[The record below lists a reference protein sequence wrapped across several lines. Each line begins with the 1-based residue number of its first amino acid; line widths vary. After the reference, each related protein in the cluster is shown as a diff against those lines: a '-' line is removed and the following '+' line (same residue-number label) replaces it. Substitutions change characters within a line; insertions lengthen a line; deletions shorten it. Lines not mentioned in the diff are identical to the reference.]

1 MLAPVSAR
9 RFDGAQTHAARGSG
23 YNCLECLP
31 AVTQPAPPNSCDV
44 LVVGAGPA
52 GSACAQQL
60 ARAGFAVVLA
70 DQHAFPRDKV
80 CGDGLIPDAH
90 TAFGRL
96 GVYQQVMQAAQ
107 RASHVACIGP
117 RGGRVDVPGRV
128 AVLPR
133 AELDDI
139 LRRAAMAAGAQW
151 LAPARFEAPLFD
163 GQRVYGARL
172 KIGDANHE
180 IRATWVVLATG
191 AVPQALIAA
200 EMCERRTPSGVALRG
215 YVRNPA
221 MVGRISALEVVW
233 HKQMAKGYGWIFPC
247 PNGVFNIGVGL
258 AQSHAA
264 GPDGRE
270 AMVDINLRQMF
281 DRFCE
286 VYPPAAALVAS
297 GEKLGPLKGAPLRC
311 SLEGARFSRPGL
323 LVTGEAAGATYAFT
337 GEGIGK
343 AMETG
348 VLAAETIAEGRDTL
362 LTDAQLRARYEG
374 SLLALKPR
382 FDLYERAN
390 SVNAHPWLADLLI
403 WRANKS
409 PRILRR
415 MSAVLEEKGNPGNL
429 MSLRGFVRLFVPIP

>member
-1 MLAPVSAR
+1 M
-9 RFDGAQTHAARGSG
+9 
-23 YNCLECLP
+23 
-31 AVTQPAPPNSCDV
+31 

-70 DQHAFPRDKV
+70 DQQEFPRDKI

-96 GVYQQVMQAAQ
+96 GVYQNVMRAAQ
-107 RASHVACIGP
+107 RASHVACIAP
-117 RGGRVDVPGRV
+117 RGGRIDVPGRV

-133 AELDDI
+133 VELDDI

-163 GQRVYGARL
+163 GQRIYGARL
-172 KIGDANHE
+172 KCGDRLHE
-180 IRATWVVLATG
+180 IRAHWVVLATG

-200 EMCERRTPSGVALRG
+200 DMCERRSPSGVAVRG

-221 MVGRISALEVVW
+221 MVGRIKALEVVW
-233 HKQMAKGYGWIFPC
+233 HKQLATGYGWIFPC
-247 PNGVFNIGVGL
+247 PNGVFNIGVGV
-258 AQSHAA
+258 AQSLAA
-264 GPDGRE
+264 GRDGRE
-270 AMVDINLRQMF
+270 AMVDVNLRQMF

-286 VYPPAAALVAS
+286 VYPPATELVKS
-297 GEKLGPLKGAPLRC
+297 GQTMGPLKGAPLRC
-311 SLEGARFSRPGL
+311 SLAGARYSRPGL

-348 VLAAETIAEGRDTL
+348 ILAAETIAEGRDTL
-362 LTDAQLRARYEG
+362 LTDAQVRARYEAA
-374 SLLALKPR
+374 LLALKPR

-390 SVNAHPWLADLLI
+390 SVNNYPWLADLLI
-403 WRANKS
+403 WRARKS

-429 MSLRGFVRLFVPIP
+429 FTLRGIVRLFVPIP

>member
-1 MLAPVSAR
+1 M
-9 RFDGAQTHAARGSG
+9 
-23 YNCLECLP
+23 
-31 AVTQPAPPNSCDV
+31 

-60 ARAGFAVVLA
+60 ARAGFKVLLA
-70 DQHAFPRDKV
+70 DQYEFPRDKV

-107 RASHVACIGP
+107 RASHVACIAP

-133 AELDDI
+133 AELDDN
-139 LRRAAMAAGAQW
+139 LRRAALAAGAQW

-163 GQRVYGARL
+163 GQRIYGARL
-172 KIGDANHE
+172 KCGDELRE
-180 IRATWVVLATG
+180 IRAQWVVLATG

-200 EMCERRTPSGVALRG
+200 EMCDRRTPSGVALRG

-221 MVGRISALEVVW
+221 MVGRITALEVLW
-233 HKQMAKGYGWIFPC
+233 HKQLAKGYGWIFPC

-258 AQSHAA
+258 AQSHPP
-264 GPDGRE
+264 GREGRE
-270 AMVDINLRQMF
+270 AMAEDVNLRQMF

-286 VYPPAAALVAS
+286 VYAPAGELVKT

-311 SLEGARFSRPGL
+311 SLSGARFSRPGL

-348 VLAAETIAEGRDTL
+348 ILAAETIAEGRDTL
-362 LTDAQLRARYEG
+362 LTDAQLRVRYEAA
-374 SLLALKPR
+374 LLALKPR

-390 SVNAHPWLADLLI
+390 SVNDHPWLADLLI
-403 WRANKS
+403 WRARRS

-415 MSAVLEEKGNPGNL
+415 MSAVLEEQGNPGNL
-429 MSLRGFVRLFVPIP
+429 MSLRGLVRLFVPIP

>member
-1 MLAPVSAR
+1 M
-9 RFDGAQTHAARGSG
+9 
-23 YNCLECLP
+23 
-31 AVTQPAPPNSCDV
+31 

-60 ARAGFAVVLA
+60 ARAGFKVVLA
-70 DQHAFPRDKV
+70 DQFEFPRDKV

-107 RASHVACIGP
+107 RASHVACIAP

-139 LRRAAMAAGAQW
+139 LRRAALAAGAQW

-172 KIGDANHE
+172 KYGDEVRE
-180 IRATWVVLATG
+180 IRAQWVVLATG

-200 EMCERRTPSGVALRG
+200 EMCDRRTPSGVALRG

-221 MVGRISALEVVW
+221 MVGRITALEVLW
-233 HKQMAKGYGWIFPC
+233 HKQLAKGYGWIFPC

-258 AQSHAA
+258 AQSHPP
-264 GPDGRE
+264 GRDGRE
-270 AMVDINLRQMF
+270 AMAEDANLRQMF

-286 VYPPAAALVAS
+286 VYAPAGELV
-297 GEKLGPLKGAPLRC
+297 K
-311 SLEGARFSRPGL
+311 
-323 LVTGEAAGATYAFT
+323 TG
-337 GEGIGK
+337 
-343 AMETG
+343 
-348 VLAAETIAEGRDTL
+348 
-362 LTDAQLRARYEG
+362 
-374 SLLALKPR
+374 
-382 FDLYERAN
+382 
-390 SVNAHPWLADLLI
+390 
-403 WRANKS
+403 KS
-409 PRILRR
+409 
-415 MSAVLEEKGNPGNL
+415 
-429 MSLRGFVRLFVPIP
+429 

>member
-1 MLAPVSAR
+1 M
-9 RFDGAQTHAARGSG
+9 
-23 YNCLECLP
+23 
-31 AVTQPAPPNSCDV
+31 

-60 ARAGFAVVLA
+60 ARAGFKVVLA
-70 DQHAFPRDKV
+70 DQSEFPRDKV

-96 GVYQQVMQAAQ
+96 GVYQEVMRAAQ
-107 RASHVACIGP
+107 HASHVACIAP
-117 RGGRVDVPGRV
+117 RGGRIDVPGRV

-139 LRRAAMAAGAQW
+139 LRRSALAAGATW

-172 KIGDANHE
+172 KCGDEMRDVQAN
-180 IRATWVVLATG
+180 WVVLATG

-215 YVRNPA
+215 YVRNAA
-221 MVGRISALEVVW
+221 MVGRITALEVLW
-233 HKQMAKGYGWIFPC
+233 HKKLSKGYGWIFPC

-258 AQSHAA
+258 AHSHAA
-264 GPDGRE
+264 DKDGRE
-270 AMVDINLRQMF
+270 VMAEANLRQMF
-281 DRFCE
+281 DNFCE
-286 VYPPAAALVAS
+286 VYAPASELIRT
-297 GEKLGPLKGAPLRC
+297 GERLGPLKGAPLRC

-343 AMETG
+343 ALETG
-348 VLAAETIAEGRDTL
+348 ILAAETIAEGRDTL
-362 LTDAQLRARYEG
+362 LTDGQVRARYEAA
-374 SLLALKPR
+374 LLALKPR

-390 SVNAHPWLADLLI
+390 SVNDHPWLADLLI
-403 WRANKS
+403 WRARKS

-415 MSAVLEEKGNPGNL
+415 MSAVLEEQGNPGNL
-429 MSLRGFVRLFVPIP
+429 VSLRGIVRLFVPLP

>member
-1 MLAPVSAR
+1 MTAPPPS
-9 RFDGAQTHAARGSG
+9 D
-23 YNCLECLP
+23 P
-31 AVTQPAPPNSCDV
+31 APAPPSTCDV

-60 ARAGFAVVLA
+60 ALAGFKVLLA
-70 DQHAFPRDKV
+70 DQYEFPRDKV

-90 TAFGRL
+90 TAFGRM
-96 GVYQQVMQAAQ
+96 GVYQQLMQAAQ
-107 RASHVACIGP
+107 RASHVACIAP
-117 RGGRVDVPGRV
+117 RGGRIDVPGRV

-139 LRRAAMAAGAQW
+139 LRRAAVAAGAKW

-172 KIGDANHE
+172 KCGDELREVHAH
-180 IRATWVVLATG
+180 WVVLATG

-200 EMCERRTPSGVALRG
+200 DMCERRTPSGVALRG

-221 MVGRISALEVVW
+221 MVGRITALEVLW
-233 HKQMAKGYGWIFPC
+233 HKQLSKGYGWIFPC

-258 AQSHAA
+258 AHSHAA
-264 GPDGRE
+264 TGDGRE
-270 AMVDINLRQMF
+270 AMVDVNLRQMF

-286 VYPPAAALVAS
+286 IYPPAAELVKS

-311 SLEGARFSRPGL
+311 SLAGARYSRPGL
-323 LVTGEAAGATYAFT
+323 LVTGEAVGATYAFT

-343 AMETG
+343 ALETG
-348 VLAAETIAEGRDTL
+348 ILAAETLAEGRDTF
-362 LTDAQLRARYEG
+362 LTDAQVRVRYEG
-374 SLLALKPR
+374 ALLALKPR

-390 SVNAHPWLADLLI
+390 SVNEHPWLADLVI
-403 WRANKS
+403 WRARKS

-415 MSAVLEEKGNPGNL
+415 MSAVLEEKSNPGNL
-429 MSLRGFVRLFVPIP
+429 VSLRGILSLFVPLP

>member
-1 MLAPVSAR
+1 M
-9 RFDGAQTHAARGSG
+9 
-23 YNCLECLP
+23 
-31 AVTQPAPPNSCDV
+31 

-60 ARAGFAVVLA
+60 ARAGFNVVLA
-70 DQHAFPRDKV
+70 DQYEFPRDKV

-96 GVYQQVMQAAQ
+96 GVYQEVMRAAQ
-107 RASHVACIGP
+107 RATHVACIAP

-133 AELDDI
+133 VELDDI
-139 LRRAAMAAGAQW
+139 LRRAAVAAGARW

-172 KIGDANHE
+172 KCGDTLHE
-180 IRATWVVLATG
+180 VRAQWVVLATG

-215 YVRNPA
+215 YVRNLA
-221 MVGRISALEVVW
+221 MVGRITALEVLW
-233 HKQMAKGYGWIFPC
+233 HKQLAKGYGWIFPC

-258 AQSHAA
+258 AQSHTR
-264 GPDGRE
+264 GRDGRE
-270 AMVDINLRQMF
+270 AMAEDVNLRQMF

-286 VYPPAAALVAS
+286 IYPPASELVKC

-311 SLEGARFSRPGL
+311 SLDGARYSRPGL

-348 VLAAETIAEGRDTL
+348 ILAAETIAEGRDTL
-362 LTDAQLRARYEG
+362 LTDAQLRARYEA

-382 FDLYERAN
+382 FELYARAN
-390 SVNAHPWLADLLI
+390 SVNDYPWLADLLI
-403 WRANKS
+403 WRARKS
-409 PRILRR
+409 PRVLRR

-429 MSLRGFVRLFVPIP
+429 ISLRGFARLFLPIP

>member
-1 MLAPVSAR
+1 M
-9 RFDGAQTHAARGSG
+9 T
-23 YNCLECLP
+23 LP
-31 AVTQPAPPNSCDV
+31 PSSCDV

-60 ARAGFAVVLA
+60 ARAGFHVVLA
-70 DQHAFPRDKV
+70 DQYAFPRDKV

-90 TAFGRL
+90 DAFGRL
-96 GVYQQVMQAAQ
+96 GVYQAVMRAA
-107 RASHVACIGP
+107 RSATHLACIAP

-133 AELDDI
+133 AQLDEI
-139 LRRAAMAAGAQW
+139 LRRAAVAAGARW

-172 KIGDANHE
+172 RYDGEMHE
-180 IRATWVVLATG
+180 IRAQWVVLATG

-221 MVGRISALEVVW
+221 MVGRITALEVLW
-233 HKQMAKGYGWIFPC
+233 HKSLSKGYGWIFPC

-264 GPDGRE
+264 DSDGRE
-270 AMVDINLRQMF
+270 AMADVNLREMF

-286 VYPPAAALVAS
+286 VYPPAAALVAG

-311 SLEGARFSRPGL
+311 SLTGARFSRPGL

-348 VLAAETIAEGRDTL
+348 ILAGETIAEGRDTL
-362 LTDAQLRARYEG
+362 LTDGQLRARYED

-382 FDLYERAN
+382 FELYERAN
-390 SVNAHPWLADLLI
+390 SVNNHPWLADLLI
-403 WRANKS
+403 WRARKS

-415 MSAVLEEKGNPGNL
+415 MSARARRKGQSGQPDVGAR
-429 MSLRGFVRLFVPIP
+429 LRAAVRADPLNVTPAAHPLAPA

>member
-1 MLAPVSAR
+1 M
-9 RFDGAQTHAARGSG
+9 
-23 YNCLECLP
+23 
-31 AVTQPAPPNSCDV
+31 

-60 ARAGFAVVLA
+60 ARAGFNVVLA
-70 DQHAFPRDKV
+70 DQYEFPRDKV

-96 GVYQQVMQAAQ
+96 GVYQEVMRAAQ
-107 RASHVACIGP
+107 RATHVACIAP

-133 AELDDI
+133 VELDDI
-139 LRRAAMAAGAQW
+139 LRRAAVAAGARW
-151 LAPARFEAPLFD
+151 LAPARFEAPLVD

-172 KIGDANHE
+172 KCGDTLHE
-180 IRATWVVLATG
+180 VRAQWVVLATG

-215 YVRNPA
+215 YVRNLA
-221 MVGRISALEVVW
+221 MVGRITALEVLW
-233 HKQMAKGYGWIFPC
+233 HKQLAKGYGWIFPC

-258 AQSHAA
+258 AQSHTR
-264 GPDGRE
+264 GRDGRE
-270 AMVDINLRQMF
+270 AMAEDVNLRQMF

-286 VYPPAAALVAS
+286 VYPPAAELVKS

-311 SLEGARFSRPGL
+311 SLDGARYSRPGL

-348 VLAAETIAEGRDTL
+348 ILAAETIAEGRDTL
-362 LTDAQLRARYEG
+362 LTDAQLRARYEA

-382 FDLYERAN
+382 FELYARAN
-390 SVNAHPWLADLLI
+390 SVNDYPWLADLLI
-403 WRANKS
+403 WRARKS
-409 PRILRR
+409 PRVLRR

-429 MSLRGFVRLFVPIP
+429 ISLRGFARLFLPIP

>member
-1 MLAPVSAR
+1 M
-9 RFDGAQTHAARGSG
+9 T
-23 YNCLECLP
+23 LP
-31 AVTQPAPPNSCDV
+31 PSSCDV

-60 ARAGFAVVLA
+60 ARAGFHVVLA
-70 DQHAFPRDKV
+70 DQYAFPRDKV

-90 TAFGRL
+90 DAFGRL
-96 GVYQQVMQAAQ
+96 GVYQAVMRAA
-107 RASHVACIGP
+107 RSATHLACIAP

-133 AELDDI
+133 AQLDEI
-139 LRRAAMAAGAQW
+139 LRRAAVAAGARW

-172 KIGDANHE
+172 RYDGEMHE
-180 IRATWVVLATG
+180 IRAQWVVLATG

-221 MVGRISALEVVW
+221 MVGRITALEVLW
-233 HKQMAKGYGWIFPC
+233 HKSLSKGYGWIFPC

-264 GPDGRE
+264 DSDGRE
-270 AMVDINLRQMF
+270 AMADVNLREMF

-286 VYPPAAALVAS
+286 VYPPAAALVAG

-311 SLEGARFSRPGL
+311 SLTGARFSRPGL

-348 VLAAETIAEGRDTL
+348 ILAGETIAEGRDTL
-362 LTDAQLRARYEG
+362 LTDGQLRARYED

-382 FDLYERAN
+382 FELYERAN
-390 SVNAHPWLADLLI
+390 SVNNHPWLADLLI
-403 WRANKS
+403 WRARKS

-415 MSAVLEEKGNPGNL
+415 MSAVLEEKGNPGSL
-429 MSLRGFVRLFVPIP
+429 MSVRGFVRLFVPIP

>member
-1 MLAPVSAR
+1 M
-9 RFDGAQTHAARGSG
+9 
-23 YNCLECLP
+23 
-31 AVTQPAPPNSCDV
+31 

-60 ARAGFAVVLA
+60 ARAGFNVVLA
-70 DQHAFPRDKV
+70 DQYEFPRDKV

-96 GVYQQVMQAAQ
+96 GVYQEVMRAAQ
-107 RASHVACIGP
+107 RATHVACIAP

-133 AELDDI
+133 VELDDI
-139 LRRAAMAAGAQW
+139 LRRAAVAAGARW

-172 KIGDANHE
+172 KCGDTLHE
-180 IRATWVVLATG
+180 VRAQWVVLATG

-215 YVRNPA
+215 YVRNLA
-221 MVGRISALEVVW
+221 MVGRITALEVLW
-233 HKQMAKGYGWIFPC
+233 HKQLAKGYGWIFPC

-258 AQSHAA
+258 AQSHTR
-264 GPDGRE
+264 GRDGRE
-270 AMVDINLRQMF
+270 AMAEDVNLRQMF

-286 VYPPAAALVAS
+286 IYPPAAELVKS

-311 SLEGARFSRPGL
+311 SLDGARYSRPGL

-348 VLAAETIAEGRDTL
+348 ILAAETIAEGRDTL
-362 LTDAQLRARYEG
+362 LTDAQLRARYEA

-382 FDLYERAN
+382 FELYARAN
-390 SVNAHPWLADLLI
+390 SVNDYPWLADLLI
-403 WRANKS
+403 WRARKS
-409 PRILRR
+409 PRVLRR

-429 MSLRGFVRLFVPIP
+429 ISLRGFARLFLPIP

>member
-1 MLAPVSAR
+1 M
-9 RFDGAQTHAARGSG
+9 
-23 YNCLECLP
+23 
-31 AVTQPAPPNSCDV
+31 

-60 ARAGFAVVLA
+60 ARAGFNVVLA
-70 DQHAFPRDKV
+70 DQYEFPRDKV

-96 GVYQQVMQAAQ
+96 GVYQEVMRAAQ
-107 RASHVACIGP
+107 RATHVACIAP

-139 LRRAAMAAGAQW
+139 LRRAAVAAGARW

-172 KIGDANHE
+172 KCGDTLHE
-180 IRATWVVLATG
+180 VRAQWVVLATG

-215 YVRNPA
+215 YVRNPS
-221 MVGRISALEVVW
+221 MVGRITALEVLW
-233 HKQMAKGYGWIFPC
+233 HKQLAKGYGWIFPC

-258 AQSHAA
+258 AQSHTR
-264 GPDGRE
+264 GRDGRE
-270 AMVDINLRQMF
+270 AMAEDVNLRQMF

-286 VYPPAAALVAS
+286 IYPPAAELVKS

-311 SLEGARFSRPGL
+311 SLDGARYSRPGL

-348 VLAAETIAEGRDTL
+348 ILAAETIAEGRDTL
-362 LTDAQLRARYEG
+362 LTDAQLRARYEA

-382 FDLYERAN
+382 FELYARAN
-390 SVNAHPWLADLLI
+390 SVNDYPWLADLLI
-403 WRANKS
+403 WRARKS
-409 PRILRR
+409 PRVLRR

-429 MSLRGFVRLFVPIP
+429 ISLRGFARLFLPIP